1 MRFQREDFAIDRLT
15 FVPPQ
20 QPSAGDRAGQVFL
33 NGLRRQSW
41 RRLAASVAI
50 QPRVFSA
57 FSLRID
63 PGADTV
69 HQPQA
74 DCFVG
79 RRLGRLV
86 GVCLTASWR
95 ATKKLQAGLPQRP
108 AVKGGAWTFRLSGK
122 SSGLG
127 PYMSWLPSSGAPRSR
142 SGPEW
147 LGQKESSCRSC
158 GNCGFQ
164 ADSTSRAAECA
175 LDSDS
180 SRTYRRPDTYGTLA
194 TVGLSWRGFWCL
206 FRRSFVLAYHDG
218 CFGTAKGAAYSALLS
233 FFPLLTVTATILVQ
247 ANAEAITRILSQ
259 ALFGAAPPGTQ
270 ELVHQFTVRGQRP
283 VSLLVVATLVSI
295 WAASG
300 LITSL
305 MEGFDAAYHIPQGRS
320 FLRQRGVAVLLVL
333 TAALPAVAAS
343 AVILLGEGTEK
354 TVMLR
359 LGLVPAGLEL
369 RGWVRFGVA
378 LGTIVLVTAVL
389 YFVGP
394 NRPQRWGHVWPGA
407 FLATALWLLA
417 TLGFAW
423 YVRNIADYNLLY
435 GSIGAVIALLVWMYL
450 LAVIALV
457 GCEFNAE
464 YERMERPGG

>member
-1 MRFQREDFAIDRLT
+1 
-15 FVPPQ
+15 
-20 QPSAGDRAGQVFL
+20 
-33 NGLRRQSW
+33 
-41 RRLAASVAI
+41 
-50 QPRVFSA
+50 
-57 FSLRID
+57 
-63 PGADTV
+63 
-69 HQPQA
+69 
-74 DCFVG
+74 
-79 RRLGRLV
+79 
-86 GVCLTASWR
+86 
-95 ATKKLQAGLPQRP
+95 
-108 AVKGGAWTFRLSGK
+108 
-122 SSGLG
+122 
-127 PYMSWLPSSGAPRSR
+127 
-142 SGPEW
+142 
-147 LGQKESSCRSC
+147 
-158 GNCGFQ
+158 
-164 ADSTSRAAECA
+164 
-175 LDSDS
+175 
-180 SRTYRRPDTYGTLA
+180 
-194 TVGLSWRGFWCL
+194 VGLSWRGFWCL